1 METQL
6 EMEELIVTDGLKSSL
21 VSITLRIS
29 QIVVASTLH
38 HTVSITNFTAVED
51 IYQPEQT
58 EQPKSE
64 LDIEIEYPK
73 CNEVME
79 LHSKFDA
86 LVYFCDGC
94 NFALKCT

>member
-1 METQL
+1 MSKHVSTKLVPL
-6 EMEELIVTDGLKSSL
+6 EIKHEEQTLESL
-21 VSITLRIS
+21 
-29 QIVVASTLH
+29 
-38 HTVSITNFTAVED
+38 ED
-51 IYQPEQT
+51 VYQPEQT

-64 LDIEIEYPK
+64 LDIEIECPR